1 MINLI
6 IGPRNMIKASKNTSL
21 QKLEKRREPF
31 LPNTDIFLALFIVFE
46 WGRIF
51 ESAMDK

>member
-1 MINLI
+1 
-6 IGPRNMIKASKNTSL
+6 MIKASKNTSL
-21 QKLEKRREPF
+21 QKLEKWREPF